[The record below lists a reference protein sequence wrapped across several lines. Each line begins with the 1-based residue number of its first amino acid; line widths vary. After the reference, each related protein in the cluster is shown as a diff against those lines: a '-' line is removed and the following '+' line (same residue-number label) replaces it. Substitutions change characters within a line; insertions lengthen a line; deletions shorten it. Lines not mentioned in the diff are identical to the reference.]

1 MIDKREEMRETTYV
15 RIVVAA
21 KEARRM
27 NAERLGRGLAGD
39 KRVTSEAIRRAFS
52 GEVDFEFVVVD
63 EESADARFDE
73 SDDAGLEAEAVA
85 APEETPLGD

>member
-1 MIDKREEMRETTYV
+1 MKETQETTYT

-52 GEVDFEFVVVD
+52 GEVEFEFVAAD
-63 EESADARFDE
+63 EEPANAGFDE
-73 SDDAGLEAEAVA
+73 SDGDGEEEAAGTV
-85 APEETPLGD
+85 PEETPLDD